1 MLRRC
6 STEQA
11 PWYVIPANRKWFR
24 NLAVSQILREEL
36 EGMNL
41 KYPKPAA
48 DLSNIQINCDSGPGK
63 TEPEESILKERTG
76 PGWRQQVCSERPQTA
91 ERSGFYRGPSP
102 SDSLSPL
109 RGEREQK
116 FDRFVN
122 FVTTKWN

>member
-1 MLRRC
+1 
-6 STEQA
+6 
-11 PWYVIPANRKWFR
+11 
-24 NLAVSQILREEL
+24 L
-36 EGMNL
+36 E
-41 KYPKPAA
+41 
-48 DLSNIQINCDSGPGK
+48 
-63 TEPEESILKERTG
+63 ERTG

-122 FVTTKWN
+122 FVTTKWNWQAGWPWRGKVDKFLPAK